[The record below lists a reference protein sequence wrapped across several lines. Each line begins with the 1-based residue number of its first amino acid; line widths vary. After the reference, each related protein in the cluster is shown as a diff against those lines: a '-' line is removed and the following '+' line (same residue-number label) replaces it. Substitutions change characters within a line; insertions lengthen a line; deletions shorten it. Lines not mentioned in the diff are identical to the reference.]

1 MAVSTTS
8 RIRSFEELWELRAV
22 LQEEGPGVGLPL
34 RLLEG
39 LRALLR
45 CDAVA
50 FNELDSGQQLHHF
63 FQVADHEGSGE
74 VLSPPPEDEAEQVF
88 WSLYW
93 QSDCSLPDRTGDL
106 SGVRLLSDTY
116 SRRQWHEQPL
126 YHECPSAA
134 SEFEMSTVWSGGS
147 PGRTLRLLCVR
158 DDGPDFDDHD
168 RFLLE
173 LLRPHVYAAFQR
185 AEALRDQ
192 QAGTGV
198 AALTARQRQVLA
210 LVTQG
215 LTNRAIG
222 RSLGISEDTVR
233 THLMNTYPV
242 LGVSSRAAAA
252 ALLTASP
259 PDLVAPGPVDPAA
272 LSR

>member
-1 MAVSTTS
+1 MAISTTD
-8 RIRSFEELWELRAV
+8 RARSFEELWELRAV
-22 LQEEGPGVGLPL
+22 LQDEGPGAGLPL

-39 LRALLR
+39 LRTLLR

-50 FNELDSGQQLHHF
+50 FNELDSERELHHF
-63 FQVADHEGSGE
+63 FQGADHEGSGE
-74 VLSPPPEDEAEQVF
+74 LVAPPDEEERVF

-93 QSDCSLPDRTGDL
+93 QSDCSLPERTGDL

-134 SEFEMSTVWSGGS
+134 AEFEMTTVWGRGS
-147 PGRTLRLLCVR
+147 PGRTLRLLCIR
-158 DDGPDFDDHD
+158 DEGPDFDDHD

-173 LLRPHVYAAFQR
+173 LLRPHIYAAFQR
-185 AEALRDQ
+185 AETVRDQ

-198 AALTARQRQVLA
+198 AALTPRQRDVLA

-233 THLMNTYPV
+233 THLMNTFPV

-252 ALLTASP
+252 ALLAATS
-259 PDLVAPGPVDPAA
+259 PDLLVPGPGVPV
-272 LSR
+272 SFSP